1 MQGKSTS
8 YSHPLANALN
18 RGFWLLMLLAHAP
31 ALFSAWRCCLA
42 DGLQLD
48 LLGGCLVLT
57 ASMVFFVLKLRDIGW
72 LRFRTDRRSLLAL
85 GLVVA
90 LIHLDCLR
98 PGLRTEVA
106 SKCAVVLVT
115 TAVVVAVPRLT
126 RLLRSACGQRGTTR
140 KCRLPDGRSLDNAWL
155 DTSQPHCWVLACN
168 LFRLRA
174 PPA

>member
-1 MQGKSTS
+1 MQRKSIS
-8 YSHPLANALN
+8 HSHPFANALN
-18 RGFWLLMLLAHAP
+18 RGFWVLMLFAHAP
-31 ALFSAWRCCLA
+31 ALISAWRCCLA
-42 DGLQLD
+42 EGLQLD
-48 LLGGCLVLT
+48 MLGGCVVLT

-90 LIHLDCLR
+90 LIHLDCLQ

-115 TAVVVAVPRLT
+115 TAIVVAIPRMI
-126 RLLRSACGQRGTTR
+126 RLLRAGCAERGTTR
-140 KCRLPDGRSLDNAWL
+140 RCRLSDGRFLDKTWL
-155 DTSQPHCWVLACN
+155 DTSQPRCWVLARN

>member
-1 MQGKSTS
+1 MQGTSTS
-8 YSHPLANALN
+8 QSYPLAKALN
-18 RGFWLLMLLAHAP
+18 RGFWVLMLLAHAP

-42 DGLQLD
+42 EGLKLD
-48 LLGGCLVLT
+48 LLGGCIVLT
-57 ASMVFFVLKLRDIGW
+57 ASMVFFVLKLRGIGW
-72 LRFRTDRRSLLAL
+72 LRFHTDRRSLLAL

-115 TAVVVAVPRLT
+115 TAVVVTIPRMT
-126 RLLRSACGQRGTTR
+126 RLLRSVCGQRSTTR
-140 KCRLPDGRSLDNAWL
+140 KRRLPNGRCVDDAWL
-155 DTSQPHCWVLACN
+155 DTSRPHCWVLARD